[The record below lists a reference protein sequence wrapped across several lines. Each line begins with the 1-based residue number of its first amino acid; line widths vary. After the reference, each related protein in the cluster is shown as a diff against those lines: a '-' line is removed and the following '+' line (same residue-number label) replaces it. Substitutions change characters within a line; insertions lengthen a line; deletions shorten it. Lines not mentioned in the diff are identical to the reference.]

1 MSQVL
6 RVARYRFR
14 ATFRRRWGDY
24 LAIVLLVGLL
34 GGLAIGA
41 VAAARRTQ
49 SSFTTFLA
57 STNPSD
63 LSIAVFP
70 PGNVGSEGGYSA
82 KLTTSIKQ
90 LPDVKRVRS
99 WVQPLGVPLRP
110 NGVPQLSTLSNVT
123 VVGSVDGLSFDMD
136 RPGVIEGK
144 MADAGRTD
152 QFVTTPAGARFAHWH
167 VGEAVPFGFYSG
179 RQISSPEFGTAKV
192 TPTIRVDATLVGIVQ
207 FSNSVIQ
214 DQVDEYPTF
223 ALFTPALTDTLVA
236 RGMTFT
242 TYYAIQTVHGGRD
255 VPAVERAFENLIPP
269 GATVQDHVTSLV
281 AAKADRAIRP
291 VSIALAAFGVIA
303 ALAALAIGGQAI
315 ARLLGGTT
323 GELEV
328 LRAIGAGPAVMMGD
342 GLVGALGSLLVGAL
356 LAVGVAIALSP
367 LSPIG
372 PVRSVYP
379 NRGFAF
385 DWTVLGLGVVV
396 IIVVLGVLTVA
407 LDYRV
412 ARQRTFGLRAQAP
425 ARRQVLANA
434 AARAGLPAPAVA
446 GVRFAMEPGGGRRA
460 VPVRSALFGMALAVV
475 VVVATLTFGS
485 GLQTLVSHPALYGW
499 NWTYALFSE
508 SGPDVPPQAVALL
521 GHDANVAAY
530 SDVTIADPEINGRIV
545 PSLFERANAAV
556 VPAILSGHAPQ
567 GNDQIV
573 LGAATVKELGT
584 HVGGT
589 VTLTYGSKRSAPYYV
604 PPTVLHV
611 VGSATMP
618 AIGFPSSE
626 GDHTSMGI
634 GALLPTEVIPP
645 AFRQALNSS
654 SPDPTLDGPEFVFV
668 QMRHGVTQAAARA
681 DIRRIALAGNRA
693 FARAPNGDGTGDT
706 VLVASDLL
714 PAEIVNYRSIG
725 ATPAVLAGSLA
736 VAAVVAL
743 GLTLVASVR
752 RRRRELA
759 LLKTLGFTG
768 GQVSASVAVQATT
781 IGLFGLLVGV
791 PLGIALGRWLWVLFA
806 HEIYAVPQPTV
817 PTLEIVAVAV
827 GAVVLANVVAAF
839 PGRMAA
845 RTPSALILRAE

>member
-14 ATFRRRWGDY
+14 ATFGRRWGDY
-24 LAIVLLVGLL
+24 LTIVLLVGLL

-41 VAAARRTQ
+41 IAAARRTQ

-63 LSIAVFP
+63 LTIAVFP
-70 PGNVGSEGGYSA
+70 PGNGVSGGGYSA
-82 KLTTSIKQ
+82 KLTTSLKQ

-99 WVQPLGVPLRP
+99 WVEPFGFPLGS
-110 NGVPQLSTLSNVT
+110 NGAPQLSTLSNVT
-123 VVGSVDGLSFDMD
+123 IIGSVDGLSFDMD
-136 RPGVIEGK
+136 RPGVIGGK
-144 MADAGRTD
+144 MADPGRTD

-167 VGEAVPFGFYSG
+167 VGEAVPFGFYSAD
-179 RQISSPEFGTAKV
+179 QIASPAFAAGKV

-207 FSNSVIQ
+207 FSGNVIQ
-214 DQVDEYPTF
+214 DQVDQYPTF
-223 ALFTPALTDTLVA
+223 ALFTPTLTDTLVA
-236 RGMTFT
+236 RGMTFA
-242 TYYAIQTVHGGRD
+242 TYYAVQTVHGERD

-291 VSIALAAFGVIA
+291 ESIALGAFGVIG
-303 ALAALAIGGQAI
+303 ALAALAVGGQAI
-315 ARLLGGTT
+315 ARLLGATPGD
-323 GELEV
+323 LEV
-328 LRAIGAGPAVMMGD
+328 LRAIGAGPAVLMGD
-342 GLVGALGSLLVGAL
+342 GLVGAVGSMLLGAL

-367 LSPIG
+367 LGPIG

-379 NRGFAF
+379 NRGVAF

-412 ARQRTFGLRAQAP
+412 VRQRTSGLRAQAP
-425 ARRQVLANA
+425 ARRQVIANA
-434 AARAGLPAPAVA
+434 AAQAGLPAPAVA
-446 GVRFAMEPGGGRRA
+446 GVRFALEPGGGHRA
-460 VPVRSALFGMALAVV
+460 VPVRSALFGMALTVV

-521 GHDANVAAY
+521 GHDAKVAAY
-530 SDVTIADPEINGRIV
+530 SDVTIGDPEINGKIV

-556 VPAILSGHAPQ
+556 VPAILSGHSPQ

-573 LGAATVKELGT
+573 LGAATMKDLGT

-589 VTLTYGSKRSAPYYV
+589 VTVTYGSKQSAPYYV

-634 GALLPTEVIPP
+634 GSLLPTGAIPA
-645 AFRQALNSS
+645 AFRQALKA

-668 QMRHGVTQAAARA
+668 QMRHDVGQAAARA

-693 FARAPNGDGTGDT
+693 FAQAPNGDGTGDT

-714 PAEIVNYRSIG
+714 PAEIVNYSSMG
-725 ATPAVLAGSLA
+725 ATPALLAGSLA

-759 LLKTLGFTG
+759 LLKSLGFTG

-781 IGLFGLLVGV
+781 IGLFGLLVGI
-791 PLGIALGRWLWVLFA
+791 PLGIVLGRWLWVLFA

-817 PTLEIVAVAV
+817 PTLEIVVVAV